1 MNPLVFSTAEPLAQV
16 ITPLDAVTIKKE
28 TPASP
33 EEEGAVEEDEATPA
47 TLPQPLHKP
56 QSLFVRSLTPLITR
70 EDLLQVILLFFLFK
84 KKKFFYFNKSLRP
97 QTQGVNPC
105 LIVISFLVGHCYNN
119 SRL

>member
-70 EDLLQVILLFFLFK
+70 EDLLQVIILFF
-84 KKKFFYFNKSLRP
+84 FFFFNSSILINLCDLRHKVSTP
-97 QTQGVNPC
+97 V
-105 LIVISFLVGHCYNN
+105 
-119 SRL
+119 